1 MMQHSEAR
9 LRQRS
14 HRFPI
19 AGHGRDGALGATPA
33 RAEKV
38 QNPIAIFAALDKV
51 TGRIS
56 HLEIPINRRCSS
68 AR

>member
-9 LRQRS
+9 LRQAR
-14 HRFPI
+14 I
-19 AGHGRDGALGATPA
+19 ALPLLVMAGMSALGATPA
-33 RAEKV
+33 NAEKV

-56 HLEIPINRRCSS
+56 ISKYRSTRRCSS
-68 AR
+68 AP